1 VSRDN
6 AARLGRIWAGM
17 GTGRLYITGA
27 SSPVSAPVLLRD
39 GGLVD
44 ARQLDL
50 VDLALREGRL
60 RFERGEVDGVGDHR
74 ALGSY
79 LVESCRDPDAA
90 GFAAQHTFD
99 APLLKPMRRPLS
111 ELPVARDT
119 RAVLG
124 KADGRQT
131 LGRLLAM
138 LGVPAESVDADLACL
153 RRLGLLTLSAPQ
165 ARRTATAAPRRT
177 AASRTE
183 GAPASVSSVGS
194 RARRPA
200 STGSASRTEATTR
213 RRRRGTDPDSTPTD
227 VTRSSVSSV
236 RRRRRERSTTRTE
249 PASTRRRRM
258 PRMQPAVLEK
268 QLERELS
275 RLEGASPA
283 MVLGVPPDSGTSLV
297 KGVAER
303 QRQRYQRI
311 ADDVRGQA
319 RVRELATRLV
329 ELVSHAEEK
338 WGHSER
344 ARTGAV
350 ESQRELVWLE
360 QGKALIDAG
369 DFPRADRV
377 LSKARDLTIANP
389 NILAWLGVARLG
401 NPDHSEEERQSE
413 AIDLLLL
420 AEQFNPEHLTA
431 VSWLARTYARTG
443 DVDRALSRAR
453 RWARLDPEDSE
464 AKALVASLQRQK
476 GDSKG

>member
-1 VSRDN
+1 
-6 AARLGRIWAGM
+6 M
-17 GTGRLYITGA
+17 ETGRLHITGA
-27 SSPVSAPVLLRD
+27 ASPVGAPVLFRD

-44 ARQLDL
+44 ARHLDL

-60 RFERGEVDGVGDHR
+60 RFERTDVDGVGDHR

-79 LVESCRDPDAA
+79 LVESCRDPSAA

-99 APLLKPMRRPLS
+99 APLLKAMRRPLS
-111 ELPVARDT
+111 ELPVSRDT

-153 RRLGLLTLSAPQ
+153 RRLGLLTLSAPR
-165 ARRTATAAPRRT
+165 ARRTGVSRPG
-177 AASRTE
+177 AS
-183 GAPASVSSVGS
+183 ASVTPQGSPGAGLSRSSG
-194 RARRPA
+194 PA
-200 STGSASRTEATTR
+200 TFGAEVHSDTTTR
-213 RRRRGTDPDSTPTD
+213 HVGAGPEPDSTPTS
-227 VTRSSVSSV
+227 VTRSSVSSAR

-249 PASTRRRRM
+249 PVSTRRRRM

-297 KGVAER
+297 KGVAAR

-319 RVRELATRLV
+319 RVRELAARLL
-329 ELVSHAEEK
+329 ELVAHAEEK
-338 WGHSER
+338 WGHSDR
-344 ARTGAV
+344 ALSGTTD
-350 ESQRELVWLE
+350 SPRELVWLE
-360 QGKALIDAG
+360 QGRALIDAG

-377 LSKARDLTIANP
+377 LSRARDLTIANP
-389 NILAWLGVARLG
+389 DILAWLGVARLG
-401 NPDHSEEERQSE
+401 NPEHSEEERQSE
-413 AIDLLLL
+413 GLDLLLL

-431 VSWLARTYARTG
+431 VSWLARTYARSG
-443 DVDRALSRAR
+443 QHDRALPRAR
-453 RWARLDPEDSE
+453 RWARLAPEDSE
-464 AKALVASLQRQK
+464 ASGLLAELQRQK
-476 GDSKG
+476 GETKG